1 MKERIDIYTDKNG
14 NKTIIYNTILKDK
27 IIEILETSNINRVSF
42 GLGAGE
48 KEPLYE
54 LLAFK
59 DKIKSILLNE
69 KISFKYLDNFSE
81 LEFLSIPDNKI
92 DIVDLE
98 AFPKLNS
105 LSCYYTSRLVNLDK
119 CINIKSLTLNNYKSK
134 QSNLKILP
142 EFQKLEVLYIFSTNI
157 HSLEGIEKYKRLK
170 RLQIYSAGS
179 LSDINGLSALKDN
192 IESIELDR
200 CKKINSYPI
209 LGELSNLRELMIINC
224 NEIENLMFAKTLINL
239 KTLVIMGTKIREI
252 SEEYYNHVDRVTIKS
267 KKFPMWI

>member
-1 MKERIDIYTDKNG
+1 MKERIDIYTDKYG
-14 NKTIIYNTILKDK
+14 IKTVIYNTFLKNQILDLLNNS
-27 IIEILETSNINRVSF
+27 EINSVSF
-42 GLGAGE
+42 GLGADE

-59 DKIKSILLNE
+59 GKIKSILLNE

-98 AFPKLNS
+98 AFPKLDS
-105 LSCYYTSRLVNLDK
+105 LCCYYTSRLVNLDK
-119 CINIKSLTLNNYKSK
+119 CLNMTSLTLNYYNTKK
-134 QSNLKILP
+134 NNLIPLP
-142 EFQKLEVLYIFSTNI
+142 IFPKLEELNIFSTNI

-179 LSDINGLSALKDN
+179 LSDINGLSALKDK

-209 LGELSNLRELMIINC
+209 LGELINLRELMIINC